1 MAPPAILFK
10 GRSLIIEKTLDTH
23 STSGSFSVSKA
34 ARHNSEL
41 QGARVLPQWLR
52 NWRTPDVLLRL
63 LSPIALLMLW
73 ELASQA

>member
-1 MAPPAILFK
+1 M
-10 GRSLIIEKTLDTH
+10 RH
-23 STSGSFSVSKA
+23 SKSFMD
-34 ARHNSEL
+34 RHNSEL

-73 ELASQA
+73 ELASFGQILGIVKSSW